1 MAIQAELAI
10 GSAGVSVQ
18 LDSRQLYQFYGAP
31 KPDGVTEKS
40 LAISLPANAVVHKYE
55 VVMGAAPAH
64 AVSAAEAGQVRA
76 TPADGGM
83 LNVVI
88 DFGTPRTVSAVGVPS
103 GALITSISSWIG
115 TEFASPAK
123 FFSESGTDF
132 ARLPSEVRTERLQLL
147 VTGNPS
153 TQSLGTDTVIV
164 LPESPAGI
172 EVRVDG
178 GAPAFS
184 QTAAVDPTT
193 NTALSAT
200 EWNSASQ
207 RIADLGPTLAAL
219 TGNPLDESI
228 KSMTAKLTSATPGT
242 MSLDLRPG
250 GQSYS
255 LIRRA
260 TFNGQPQTD
269 VAFDLEGQSPLAL
282 ASLPSG
288 LAVEDVSLIVTGA
301 PPAMRVVPPFGPDA
315 PDPPFADFTFNPTR
329 AAIVQLPIEPRFKEL
344 TSVRFPIAAAVGGAE
359 ARVVLWRS
367 KDLID
372 QSPSTVLDNGSS
384 APVTIAESS
393 EAWQTFN
400 WKKPIPAPKDYVL
413 WAALI
418 VTRGTASMVFASSS
432 GSAGAQRFLWGA
444 PTGPWHDLPDA
455 LAGVR
460 GRIRLVGTPKPDAV
474 YPPLEIQLAAG
485 ATTSVIPNPKGVAV
499 EISGAP
505 AVQSGPVTLILT
517 SHAPATVTLKNID
530 VISTT

>member
-1 MAIQAELAI
+1 MAIQAEQAI
-10 GSAGVSVQ
+10 GSAAVSVQ
-18 LDSRQLYQFYGAP
+18 WENRQLYQFYGAP

-40 LAISLPANAVVHKYE
+40 LAISLPANAVVKKYE
-55 VVMGAAPAH
+55 VVMTAAPAH

-76 TPADGGM
+76 TPADGSM

-103 GALITSISSWIG
+103 GALITSVSSWIG

-123 FFSESGTDF
+123 FTSDGTDF

-147 VTGNPS
+147 VSGNPS
-153 TQSLGTDTVIV
+153 TQSLGTDTVVV
-164 LPESPAGI
+164 LPESPSGI

-193 NTALSAT
+193 NTALSST
-200 EWNSASQ
+200 EWNTDSQ

-219 TGNPLDESI
+219 TGSPLDEST
-228 KSMTAKLTSATPGT
+228 KSVTAKLTSATPGKL
-242 MSLDLRPG
+242 SFDLHPG
-250 GQSYS
+250 GQTVS

-269 VAFDLEGQSPLAL
+269 VAFDLEGQSMLAL
-282 ASLPSG
+282 ASMPSG
-288 LAVEDVSLIVTGA
+288 LTVEDVKLIVTGT
-301 PPAMRVVPPFGPDA
+301 PPAVRVVPPFGPDA
-315 PDPPFADFTFNPTR
+315 PDPAFADFTLNSTR
-329 AAIVQLPIEPRFKEL
+329 AAIIQLPIEARFKEL
-344 TSVRFPIAAAVGGAE
+344 NAVRFPIGAASGGAE

-367 KDLID
+367 KDLIN
-372 QSPSTVLDNGSS
+372 QSPSAALDNGSS
-384 APVTIAESS
+384 APVTLAESS
-393 EAWQTFN
+393 EAWQTFT
-400 WKKPIPAPKDYVL
+400 WKKPIPVPKDYVL

-418 VTRGTASMVFASSS
+418 VTRGSASMVFASSS
-432 GSAGAQRFLWGA
+432 GGAGAQRFLWGA

-455 LAGVR
+455 LADVR

-485 ATTSVIPNPKGVAV
+485 ATTSVIPNPKGAAV
-499 EISGAP
+499 EITGAP
-505 AVQSGPVTLILT
+505 AAQSGPVTLILT